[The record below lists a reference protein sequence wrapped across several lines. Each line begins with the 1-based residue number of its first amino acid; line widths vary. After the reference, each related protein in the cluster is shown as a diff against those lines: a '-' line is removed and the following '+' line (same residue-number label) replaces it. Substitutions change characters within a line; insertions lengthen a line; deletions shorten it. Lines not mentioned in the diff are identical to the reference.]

1 MAQCIAC
8 ESQVRVYQHYCPS
21 CGARVPRGLVHTSI
35 VRYQARLCHLLA
47 LPGMV
52 LFVVSF
58 PAFGVFALAPLNLI
72 IPMFYRWCHPKSPT
86 IRSHTTEVLNFQVL
100 WTVTVAALGLIV
112 VFTLP
117 ISRDF
122 QGKSTTFYVPSQ
134 STTVEI
140 TLSEDVNGSTQPDKG
155 SFWALTTIAYGMFV
169 VAWPGGIALSA
180 FLAYDL
186 GNGESGRYP
195 LRVPLFRL
203 E

>member
-21 CGARVPRGLVHTSI
+21 CGARVPRGLVRTSI

-58 PAFGVFALAPLNLI
+58 PAFSVFALAPLNLI

-134 STTVEI
+134 STTVEPTFPI
-140 TLSEDVNGSTQPDKG
+140 STLRS
-155 SFWALTTIAYGMFV
+155 
-169 VAWPGGIALSA
+169 LS
-180 FLAYDL
+180 
-186 GNGESGRYP
+186 
-195 LRVPLFRL
+195 
-203 E
+203 